1 MRPIFIHFKI
11 ADILNILCPISQ
23 KRIAESKAKGW
34 GGGLAHIWLIIVVGQ
49 GTGGGLEKEG
59 KVREWEARLWGLKS

>member
-1 MRPIFIHFKI
+1 MKVFQTKNYLNVFKKKSYV
-11 ADILNILCPISQ
+11 L
-23 KRIAESKAKGW
+23 
-34 GGGLAHIWLIIVVGQ
+34 WLIIVVGQ